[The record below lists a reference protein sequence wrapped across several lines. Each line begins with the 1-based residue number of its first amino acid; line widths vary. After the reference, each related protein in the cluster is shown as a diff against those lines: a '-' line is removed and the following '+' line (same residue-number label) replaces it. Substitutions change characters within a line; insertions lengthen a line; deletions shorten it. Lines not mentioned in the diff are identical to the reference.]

1 MEIRYPE
8 IGVCGLSCRL
18 CPSYHMTTASRCLG
32 CKSEGRMAV
41 GCPFITCAVK
51 RKGIEFCWDCKE
63 SETCEKWKKHRDTG
77 KKNDSFKCYQKL
89 EDDIA
94 SIRKN
99 GVAEFERSQKAREQ
113 LLQVMLQQF
122 NEGRSKSYFCIAATV
137 LEIAELK
144 EALNT
149 ATKGSEGLSLKERSR
164 LLHSMLDDIAA
175 RKHYNLKLRK

>member
-8 IGVCGLSCRL
+8 IGICGLSCRL
-18 CPSYHMTTASRCLG
+18 CPNYHMTTASRCSG
-32 CKSEGRMAV
+32 CKSEGRMTV

-51 RKGIEFCWDCKE
+51 KKGIEFCWDCGE
-63 SETCEKWKKHRDTG
+63 NGTCQKWKKHRDAG

-99 GVAEFERSQKAREQ
+99 GVVEFERSQKVREQ

-144 EALNT
+144 EALDT
-149 ATKGSEGLSLKERSR
+149 AAQGSEGLSLKERSR
-164 LLHSMLDDIAA
+164 LLHSTLDDIAA